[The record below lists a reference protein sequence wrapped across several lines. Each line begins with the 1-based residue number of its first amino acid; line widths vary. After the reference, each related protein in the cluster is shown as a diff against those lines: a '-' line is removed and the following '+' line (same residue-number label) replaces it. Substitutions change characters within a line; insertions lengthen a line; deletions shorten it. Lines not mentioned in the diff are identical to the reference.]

1 MLQNIEIVAM
11 QYGKGDDKRSDMFW
25 EALAHKTWS
34 YRLPIENP
42 EDIKIVITAA
52 VYRGQGKEVLE
63 VCIINAIVFRSIRH
77 AMVVCD
83 AF

>member
-1 MLQNIEIVAM
+1 M
-11 QYGKGDDKRSDMFW
+11 QYGKGKNKRSDMFW

-52 VYRGQGKEVLE
+52 VYRGQGKDVLE
-63 VCIINAIVFRSIRH
+63 VCIINAIVFRNIPQ
-77 AMVVCD
+77 AMLVCG
-83 AF
+83 AL

>member
-1 MLQNIEIVAM
+1 M
-11 QYGKGDDKRSDMFW
+11 QYGKGKNKRSDMFW

-63 VCIINAIVFRSIRH
+63 VCIINAIVFRSIWH

>member
-1 MLQNIEIVAM
+1 M
-11 QYGKGDDKRSDMFW
+11 QYGKGKNKRSDMFW

-63 VCIINAIVFRSIRH
+63 VCIINAIVFLNIPQ
-77 AMVVCD
+77 AMLVCG
-83 AF
+83 AL